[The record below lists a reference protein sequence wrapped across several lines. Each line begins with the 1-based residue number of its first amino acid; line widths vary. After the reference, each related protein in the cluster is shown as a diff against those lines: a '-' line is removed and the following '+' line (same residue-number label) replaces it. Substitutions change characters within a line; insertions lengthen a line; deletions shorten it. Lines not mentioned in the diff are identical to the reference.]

1 MERRGFLVR
10 TGLALGASAFS
21 PQALLRAQARA
32 DDLPDLSSWEA
43 VRAQFDGLDPKLV
56 HMASFFLTSHPR
68 PVREAIERYRRELDA
83 HAVGYIFGNE
93 ERLEGETLAAAAAY
107 LGVQPTEIAL
117 TDSTTVGLGLLY
129 GGLKLAP
136 GQEILTTTH
145 DHYSTETALQLRAD
159 RTGAKVRRVAL
170 YSKPSAA
177 SVDEVVTNLTKAI
190 GPETRYVA
198 ATWVHSSTG
207 VKLPIRAMADV
218 IAAVNA
224 KRDAKDRVF
233 LCVDGLHGL
242 GIEDVK
248 LPDLGCDFFIAG
260 CHKWLFG
267 PRGTGIVWGRADAWS
282 NAQATI
288 PTFNF
293 EAYEMWMGVRPQREL
308 PASVRFS
315 PGGFHAFEH
324 RWALPV
330 AFAFH
335 QRIGKPRVE
344 ARIHALNTQLKDGLA
359 AMKNVTLYT
368 PRNPA
373 LSAGIVCF
381 DVAGK
386 SAEDVAKG
394 LLARGISGSITPYKA
409 QYARLAPSLVTSVAE
424 VDRTLAE
431 VRALA
436 G

>member
-21 PQALLRAQARA
+21 PQALSRAQAA
-32 DDLPDLSSWEA
+32 VDDLPDLSSWDA
-43 VRAQFDGLDPKLV
+43 VRAQFDALDPKIV
-56 HMASFFLTSHPR
+56 HMASFFLASHPR
-68 PVREAIERYRRELDA
+68 PVSEAIERHRRALDA
-83 HAVGYIFGNE
+83 NPIGCIFGNE
-93 ERLEGETLAAAAAY
+93 ERLEGETLAAAATY

-117 TDSTTVGLGLLY
+117 TDSTTEGLGLLY
-129 GGLKLAP
+129 GGLRLAP

-145 DHYSTETALQLRAD
+145 DHYSTETALQLRAE
-159 RTGAKVRRVAL
+159 RTGANVRRVAL
-170 YSKPSAA
+170 YAKPSAV
-177 SVDEVVTNLTKAI
+177 SVDEVVGNLTKAI
-190 GPETRYVA
+190 GAQTRYVA

-207 VKLPIRAMADV
+207 VKLPIRAMAD
-218 IAAVNA
+218 ALASVNA
-224 KRDAKDRVF
+224 RRDAKERVTF
-233 LCVDGLHGL
+233 CVDGLHGL
-242 GIEDVK
+242 GVEDVK

-267 PRGTGIVWGRADAWS
+267 PRGTGLVWGRPDAWT

-288 PTFNF
+288 PTFSF

-308 PASVRFS
+308 PVSVHMS

-335 QRIGKPRVE
+335 ERIGKPRVE
-344 ARIHALNTQLKDGLA
+344 GRIHALNTQLKDGLG

-368 PRNPA
+368 PRDPA

-381 DVAGK
+381 DVAGM
-386 SAEDVAKG
+386 SAEDVAKR
-394 LLARGISGSITPYKA
+394 LFSRGIAASVTPYKT
-409 QYARLAPSLVTSVAE
+409 QYARLAPSLVTSAAD